1 MKEAP
6 MKKALI
12 ANFSKTG
19 TTRELASEIAKTL
32 ADAGADARALPFS
45 EAGDLSGYDWVI
57 LGAPINGM
65 RLVPEAAAFVEA
77 RRAELRARP
86 VALFAVSYMHGAAR
100 GNWNRAIEKSV
111 RSAAEAA
118 GARTSAIF
126 PGRVGSPLP
135 GFARLLFGVPRDLS
149 ADRVDLEAVR
159 AWAAELPKAL
169 G

>member
-1 MKEAP
+1 MSKT
-6 MKKALI
+6 LI
-12 ANFSKTG
+12 AYVTKTG
-19 TTRELASEIAKTL
+19 TTREIALEIEKTL
-32 ADAGADARALPFS
+32 RGAGVETRTLPMS
-45 EAGDLSGYDWVI
+45 EAGDLSGYDRVI

-77 RRAELRARP
+77 RRAELHARP

-111 RSAAEAA
+111 RSVAEAA

-149 ADRVDLEAVR
+149 ADRVDLESVR
-159 AWAAELPKAL
+159 AWASGLPETLA
-169 G
+169 

>member
-1 MKEAP
+1 MSKT
-6 MKKALI
+6 LI
-12 ANFSKTG
+12 AYVTKTG
-19 TTRELASEIAKTL
+19 TTREIALEIEKTL
-32 ADAGADARALPFS
+32 KAAGVEARTLPMS
-45 EAGDLSGYDWVI
+45 EAGDLSGYDRVI

-86 VALFAVSYMHGAAR
+86 VAVFAVSYMHGAAR

-126 PGRVGSPLP
+126 SGRVGSPLP
-135 GFARLLFGVPRDLS
+135 GFARLLFGVPRDLP
-149 ADRVDLEAVR
+149 ADRVDPEAVR
-159 AWAAELPKAL
+159 VWAAGLPKAL

>member
-1 MKEAP
+1 MSKT
-6 MKKALI
+6 LI
-12 ANFSKTG
+12 AYVTKTG
-19 TTRELASEIAKTL
+19 TTREIALEIEKTL
-32 ADAGADARALPFS
+32 RGAGVETRTLPMS
-45 EAGDLSGYDWVI
+45 EAGDLSGYDRVI

-149 ADRVDLEAVR
+149 ADRVVLESVR
-159 AWAAELPKAL
+159 AWASGLPETLA
-169 G
+169 

>member
-1 MKEAP
+1 
-6 MKKALI
+6 MKKTLI
-12 ANFSKTG
+12 AYVTKTG
-19 TTRELASEIAKTL
+19 TTREIALEIGKALKDT
-32 ADAGADARALPFS
+32 GVEARVLPMA
-45 EAGDLSGYDWVI
+45 EAGDPAGFDWVI

-65 RLVPEAAAFVEA
+65 RLVPEAAAYVEA
-77 RRAELRARP
+77 HAAGLRARP

-126 PGRVGSPLP
+126 TGRVGSPLP
-135 GFARLLFGVPRDLS
+135 GFARLLFGVPRDLP
-149 ADRVDLEAVR
+149 ADRVDPEAVR
-159 AWAAELPKAL
+159 AWARDLPRTL